1 MEEKKNGSSIKLI
14 FGIMGIFAPILIF
27 QIVILVLLQHNVI
40 SLTLAFI
47 LTIVAIVLIFL
58 ITLQGIKTLI
68 EPIRSAITGM
78 TGQSDGDSKIQ
89 QRISKISEREDEIG
103 AFMRNIQKTFGG
115 LTDTVSA
122 IRLATSELEQVSE
135 EFEKIFDSMEH
146 VSGSTNAAVEEI
158 IGNTEVQAEKVRNIS
173 EMTDSI
179 ASVIEQI
186 YQNMANLKQ
195 SAETALQCNDHASG
209 IMKELI
215 QISKE
220 SSRAMD
226 EVSEQTRKT
235 NESAQEI
242 RQVTEI
248 IAGISSQTNL
258 LALNASIEAARAGE
272 NGKGFAVVAE
282 QIRELADQSRES
294 TEKIH
299 KIVSDLIGN
308 SNISVETAGTVS
320 EAFNRQNDKIKETE
334 TIFGTLNEEL
344 GKVGSII
351 EEVSGKVSE
360 LEGHKNVI
368 ADAVEDLN
376 RFSDQNVQDG
386 TVANDNM
393 KELQS
398 AMADCR
404 LSTGKVNKV
413 SNELVGKIKNLGDQ
427 TAKRMS
433 HRRIGIKRS
442 ESCCKTDELLSAK
455 RQLFVSG

>member
-427 TAKRMS
+427 TAKRMNA
-433 HRRIGIKRS
+433 IDGQ
-442 ESCCKTDELLSAK
+442 E
-455 RQLFVSG
+455 

>member
-27 QIVILVLLQHNVI
+27 QIVILILLQHNVI

-179 ASVIEQI
+179 ASAIEQI
-186 YQNMANLKQ
+186 YQNMENLKQ

-360 LEGHKNVI
+360 LEDHKNVI

-427 TAKRMS
+427 TAKRMNA
-433 HRRIGIKRS
+433 IDG
-442 ESCCKTDELLSAK
+442 
-455 RQLFVSG
+455 

>member
-179 ASVIEQI
+179 ASAIEQI

-344 GKVGSII
+344 GKVGGII

-427 TAKRMS
+427 TAKRMNA
-433 HRRIGIKRS
+433 IDG
-442 ESCCKTDELLSAK
+442 
-455 RQLFVSG
+455 

>member
-179 ASVIEQI
+179 AGVIEQI

-427 TAKRMS
+427 TAKRMNA
-433 HRRIGIKRS
+433 IDG
-442 ESCCKTDELLSAK
+442 
-455 RQLFVSG
+455 

>member
-27 QIVILVLLQHNVI
+27 QIVILILLQHNVI

-158 IGNTEVQAEKVRNIS
+158 IGNTEVQAEKVRNIR

-179 ASVIEQI
+179 ASAIEQI

-344 GKVGSII
+344 GKVGGII

-427 TAKRMS
+427 TAKRMNA
-433 HRRIGIKRS
+433 IDG
-442 ESCCKTDELLSAK
+442 
-455 RQLFVSG
+455 

>member
-308 SNISVETAGTVS
+308 SNIRVETAGTVS

-427 TAKRMS
+427 TAKRMNA
-433 HRRIGIKRS
+433 IDG
-442 ESCCKTDELLSAK
+442 
-455 RQLFVSG
+455 

>member
-179 ASVIEQI
+179 AGAIEQI

-220 SSRAMD
+220 SSGAMD

-427 TAKRMS
+427 TAKRMNA
-433 HRRIGIKRS
+433 IDG
-442 ESCCKTDELLSAK
+442 
-455 RQLFVSG
+455 

>member
-122 IRLATSELEQVSE
+122 IRLETSELEQVSE

-179 ASVIEQI
+179 ASAIEQI
-186 YQNMANLKQ
+186 YQNMENLKQ

-427 TAKRMS
+427 TAKRMNA
-433 HRRIGIKRS
+433 IDG
-442 ESCCKTDELLSAK
+442 
-455 RQLFVSG
+455 

>member
-14 FGIMGIFAPILIF
+14 FGIMGIFTPILIF

-47 LTIVAIVLIFL
+47 LTIVAIVLMFL

-68 EPIRSAITGM
+68 DPIRSAITGM
-78 TGQSDGDSKIQ
+78 TGQSDGNSKIQ

-195 SAETALQCNDHASG
+195 SAETALQCNDNASG

-282 QIRELADQSRES
+282 EVRKLAEQSHDAVGSITNHVEGIRQSVADAS
-294 TEKIH
+294 TSILKG
-299 KIVSDLIGN
+299 SQ
-308 SNISVETAGTVS
+308 SVETGLEKIRVART
-320 EAFNRQNDKIKETE
+320 EAENLGNIQKTSLQTAED
-334 TIFGTLNEEL
+334 IFGSSQETKNSVNGVVEKSEHMTTLMEHSSEMVSDIRKRL
-344 GKVGSII
+344 DTQESLPQDMDRVFYQVSD
-351 EEVSGKVSE
+351 VSGQLKEIVTSSKE
-360 LEGHKNVI
+360 NEI
-368 ADAVEDLN
+368 A
-376 RFSDQNVQDG
+376 
-386 TVANDNM
+386 
-393 KELQS
+393 
-398 AMADCR
+398 
-404 LSTGKVNKV
+404 
-413 SNELVGKIKNLGDQ
+413 
-427 TAKRMS
+427 
-433 HRRIGIKRS
+433 
-442 ESCCKTDELLSAK
+442 
-455 RQLFVSG
+455 

>member
-158 IGNTEVQAEKVRNIS
+158 IGNTEVQAEKVRNIR

-179 ASVIEQI
+179 ASAIEQI
-186 YQNMANLKQ
+186 YQNMENLKQ

-258 LALNASIEAARAGE
+258 RALNASIEAARAGE

-344 GKVGSII
+344 GKVGGII

-427 TAKRMS
+427 TAKRMNA
-433 HRRIGIKRS
+433 IDG
-442 ESCCKTDELLSAK
+442 
-455 RQLFVSG
+455 

>member
-360 LEGHKNVI
+360 LEDHKNVI

-427 TAKRMS
+427 TAKRMNA
-433 HRRIGIKRS
+433 IDG
-442 ESCCKTDELLSAK
+442 
-455 RQLFVSG
+455 

>member
-1 MEEKKNGSSIKLI
+1 M
-14 FGIMGIFAPILIF
+14 
-27 QIVILVLLQHNVI
+27 
-40 SLTLAFI
+40 
-47 LTIVAIVLIFL
+47 AIVLIFL

-320 EAFNRQNDKIKETE
+320 EAFNRQNEKIKETE

-344 GKVGSII
+344 GKVGSVM

-427 TAKRMS
+427 TAKRMNA
-433 HRRIGIKRS
+433 IDG
-442 ESCCKTDELLSAK
+442 
-455 RQLFVSG
+455 

>member
-27 QIVILVLLQHNVI
+27 QIVILILLQHNVI

-158 IGNTEVQAEKVRNIS
+158 IGNTEVQAEKVRNIR

-179 ASVIEQI
+179 ASAIEQI
-186 YQNMANLKQ
+186 YQNMENLKQ

-294 TEKIH
+294 TEKIY

-344 GKVGSII
+344 GKVGGII

-427 TAKRMS
+427 TAKRMNA
-433 HRRIGIKRS
+433 IDG
-442 ESCCKTDELLSAK
+442 
-455 RQLFVSG
+455 

>member
-413 SNELVGKIKNLGDQ
+413 SNELVGKIKKLGDQ
-427 TAKRMS
+427 TAKRMNA
-433 HRRIGIKRS
+433 IDG
-442 ESCCKTDELLSAK
+442 
-455 RQLFVSG
+455 

>member
-334 TIFGTLNEEL
+334 TIFCTLNEEL

-427 TAKRMS
+427 TAKRMNA
-433 HRRIGIKRS
+433 IDG
-442 ESCCKTDELLSAK
+442 
-455 RQLFVSG
+455 

>member
-195 SAETALQCNDHASG
+195 SAETALQCNDHATG

-320 EAFNRQNDKIKETE
+320 EAFNRQNEKIKETE

-344 GKVGSII
+344 GKVGSVI

-427 TAKRMS
+427 TAKRMNV
-433 HRRIGIKRS
+433 IDG
-442 ESCCKTDELLSAK
+442 
-455 RQLFVSG
+455 

>member
-235 NESAQEI
+235 NESTQEI

-427 TAKRMS
+427 TAKRMNA
-433 HRRIGIKRS
+433 IDG
-442 ESCCKTDELLSAK
+442 
-455 RQLFVSG
+455 

>member
-27 QIVILVLLQHNVI
+27 QIVILILLQHNVI

-146 VSGSTNAAVEEI
+146 VSGSTNVAVEEI

-427 TAKRMS
+427 TAKRMNA
-433 HRRIGIKRS
+433 IDG
-442 ESCCKTDELLSAK
+442 
-455 RQLFVSG
+455 

>member
-179 ASVIEQI
+179 ASAIEQI
-186 YQNMANLKQ
+186 YQNMENLKQ

-360 LEGHKNVI
+360 LEDHKNVI

-427 TAKRMS
+427 TAKRMNA
-433 HRRIGIKRS
+433 IDG
-442 ESCCKTDELLSAK
+442 
-455 RQLFVSG
+455 

>member
-179 ASVIEQI
+179 AGAIEQI
-186 YQNMANLKQ
+186 YQNMENLKQ

-272 NGKGFAVVAE
+272 AGKGFAVVADE
-282 QIRELADQSRES
+282 IRQLADQSRES

-360 LEGHKNVI
+360 LEDHKNVI

-427 TAKRMS
+427 TAKRMNA
-433 HRRIGIKRS
+433 IDG
-442 ESCCKTDELLSAK
+442 
-455 RQLFVSG
+455 

>member
-320 EAFNRQNDKIKETE
+320 EAFNRQNEKIKETE

-344 GKVGSII
+344 GKVGSVM

-427 TAKRMS
+427 TAKRMNA
-433 HRRIGIKRS
+433 IDG
-442 ESCCKTDELLSAK
+442 
-455 RQLFVSG
+455 

>member
-1 MEEKKNGSSIKLI
+1 
-14 FGIMGIFAPILIF
+14 MGIFAPILIF

-282 QIRELADQSRES
+282 QIRDLAEQSRES

-427 TAKRMS
+427 TAKRMNA
-433 HRRIGIKRS
+433 IDG
-442 ESCCKTDELLSAK
+442 
-455 RQLFVSG
+455 

>member
-226 EVSEQTRKT
+226 EVSEQTKKT

-427 TAKRMS
+427 TAKRMNA
-433 HRRIGIKRS
+433 IDG
-442 ESCCKTDELLSAK
+442 
-455 RQLFVSG
+455 

>member
-103 AFMRNIQKTFGG
+103 AFMRNIQKSFGG

-427 TAKRMS
+427 TAKRMNA
-433 HRRIGIKRS
+433 IDG
-442 ESCCKTDELLSAK
+442 
-455 RQLFVSG
+455 

>member
-195 SAETALQCNDHASG
+195 SAETALQCNDHATG

-344 GKVGSII
+344 GKVGSVI

-427 TAKRMS
+427 TAKRMNA
-433 HRRIGIKRS
+433 IDG
-442 ESCCKTDELLSAK
+442 
-455 RQLFVSG
+455 

>member
-186 YQNMANLKQ
+186 YQNMENLKQ

-235 NESAQEI
+235 NESDQEI

-427 TAKRMS
+427 TAKRMNA
-433 HRRIGIKRS
+433 IDG
-442 ESCCKTDELLSAK
+442 
-455 RQLFVSG
+455 

>member
-334 TIFGTLNEEL
+334 TISGTLNEEL

-427 TAKRMS
+427 TAKRMNA
-433 HRRIGIKRS
+433 IDG
-442 ESCCKTDELLSAK
+442 
-455 RQLFVSG
+455 

>member
-242 RQVTEI
+242 CQVTEI

-320 EAFNRQNDKIKETE
+320 EAFNRQNEKIKETE

-344 GKVGSII
+344 GKVGSVM

-427 TAKRMS
+427 TAKRMNA
-433 HRRIGIKRS
+433 IDG
-442 ESCCKTDELLSAK
+442 
-455 RQLFVSG
+455 

>member
-179 ASVIEQI
+179 ADVIEQI

-427 TAKRMS
+427 TAKRMNA
-433 HRRIGIKRS
+433 IDG
-442 ESCCKTDELLSAK
+442 
-455 RQLFVSG
+455 

>member
-58 ITLQGIKTLI
+58 ITLQGIKALI

-179 ASVIEQI
+179 ASAIEQI
-186 YQNMANLKQ
+186 YQNMENLKQ

-360 LEGHKNVI
+360 LEDHKNVI

-427 TAKRMS
+427 TAKRMNA
-433 HRRIGIKRS
+433 IDG
-442 ESCCKTDELLSAK
+442 
-455 RQLFVSG
+455 

>member
-27 QIVILVLLQHNVI
+27 QIVILILLQHNVI

-158 IGNTEVQAEKVRNIS
+158 IGNTEVQAEKVRNIR

-179 ASVIEQI
+179 ASAIEQI
-186 YQNMANLKQ
+186 YQNMENLKQ

-344 GKVGSII
+344 GKVGGII

-376 RFSDQNVQDG
+376 QFSDQNVQDG

-427 TAKRMS
+427 TAKRMNA
-433 HRRIGIKRS
+433 IDG
-442 ESCCKTDELLSAK
+442 
-455 RQLFVSG
+455 

>member
-235 NESAQEI
+235 YESAQEI

-427 TAKRMS
+427 TAKRMNA
-433 HRRIGIKRS
+433 IDG
-442 ESCCKTDELLSAK
+442 
-455 RQLFVSG
+455 

>member
-179 ASVIEQI
+179 ASAIEQI
-186 YQNMANLKQ
+186 YQNMENLKQ

-427 TAKRMS
+427 TAKRMNA
-433 HRRIGIKRS
+433 IDG
-442 ESCCKTDELLSAK
+442 
-455 RQLFVSG
+455 

>member
-179 ASVIEQI
+179 ASAIEQI
-186 YQNMANLKQ
+186 YQNMENLKQ

-226 EVSEQTRKT
+226 EVSEQTKKT

-360 LEGHKNVI
+360 LEDHKNVI

-427 TAKRMS
+427 TAKRMNA
-433 HRRIGIKRS
+433 IDG
-442 ESCCKTDELLSAK
+442 
-455 RQLFVSG
+455 

>member
-27 QIVILVLLQHNVI
+27 QIVILILLQHNVI

-427 TAKRMS
+427 TAKRMNA
-433 HRRIGIKRS
+433 IDG
-442 ESCCKTDELLSAK
+442 
-455 RQLFVSG
+455 

>member
-242 RQVTEI
+242 CQVTEI

-258 LALNASIEAARAGE
+258 LALNASIEAARSGE

-320 EAFNRQNDKIKETE
+320 EAFNRQNEKIKETE

-344 GKVGSII
+344 GKVGSVM

-427 TAKRMS
+427 TAKRMNA
-433 HRRIGIKRS
+433 IDG
-442 ESCCKTDELLSAK
+442 
-455 RQLFVSG
+455 

>member
-158 IGNTEVQAEKVRNIS
+158 IGNTEVQAEKVRNIR

-179 ASVIEQI
+179 ASAIEQI
-186 YQNMANLKQ
+186 YQNMENLKQ

-344 GKVGSII
+344 GKVGGII

-427 TAKRMS
+427 TAKRMNA
-433 HRRIGIKRS
+433 IDG
-442 ESCCKTDELLSAK
+442 
-455 RQLFVSG
+455 

>member
-27 QIVILVLLQHNVI
+27 QIVILILLQHNVI

-158 IGNTEVQAEKVRNIS
+158 IGNTEVQAEKVRNIR

-179 ASVIEQI
+179 ASAIEQI
-186 YQNMANLKQ
+186 YQNMENLKQ

-308 SNISVETAGTVS
+308 SNISVETTGTVS

-344 GKVGSII
+344 GKVGGII

-427 TAKRMS
+427 TAKRMNA
-433 HRRIGIKRS
+433 IDG
-442 ESCCKTDELLSAK
+442 
-455 RQLFVSG
+455 